1 MQEWGLTWG
10 SGILKSFPGSSVV
23 KNPPDNAG
31 DSRDAGSVLGSGR
44 SLGGGNSN
52 PFQYPSLENA
62 MDRGTWQAAVHGV
75 AKSQIQLKQLNMHI

>member
-1 MQEWGLTWG
+1 MH
-10 SGILKSFPGSSVV
+10 GIYPYIYTYAHKHKCGMYEGFPGSSVV

-75 AKSQIQLKQLNMHI
+75 TKSWK